1 MSKLPLLLALVVGV
15 ALWAAPSPT
24 LAADGDQFA
33 GATVSKGDW
42 RIIAAITICDGKVE
56 LDTGCDQLDLQDTV
70 GITDRLVFARRQET
84 GCTLDPTLTV
94 TTSDAA
100 AATYTYNLGS
110 AGADLTVNDATPRV
124 TLMVDQGASPG
135 RYLNF
140 AITNDDDCTDLDFIM
155 LFVSKAG
162 AGE

>member
-1 MSKLPLLLALVVGV
+1 MRKLPLLLTLVVGV
-15 ALWAAPSPT
+15 ALWATPT

-33 GATVSKGDW
+33 GASVSKGDW
-42 RIIAAITICDGKVE
+42 RIISAITICDGLVAA
-56 LDTGCDQLDLQDTV
+56 DAGAAACTQVDLQDTV
-70 GITDRLVFARRQET
+70 GITDRLVFAKRQDT
-84 GCTLDPTLTV
+84 GCSADATLTV

-100 AATYTYNLGS
+100 AATYLYNLGS
-110 AGADLTVNDATPRV
+110 AGADLTVNDTTPRV

-140 AITNDDDCTDLDFIM
+140 ALSDAADCTDLDFIM

-162 AGE
+162 E